1 MGIFRLSDEAA
12 ASPGATAPAREI
24 VTDPEHH

>member
-1 MGIFRLSDEAA
+1 MGIFGLLDEAD

-24 VTDPEHH
+24 VTDPEHY